1 MMRFLAVY
9 STAGFW
15 FKSTNVENNSKNS
28 EKKSKNFFS
37 FFPLRITKNLQKYR
51 CYALSNT
58 FHSSIQNEE
67 RNTFFHFFIRDLN
80 ETHKKM
86 MPQKFE
92 NFIIAVI
99 EIFWIKIEID

>member
-1 MMRFLAVY
+1 MRFLAVY

-15 FKSTNVENNSKNS
+15 FKSTNVENYSKNS
-28 EKKSKNFFS
+28 EKNQKIFFS
-37 FFPLRITKNLQKYR
+37 FFPLRTTKKLQKDR
-51 CYALSNT
+51 WDALSNT
-58 FHSSIQNEE
+58 FHSSIQNEG
-67 RNTFFHFFIRDLN
+67 RNTFFHFFIKDLN